1 MISYSI
7 KNTNTLV
14 IAEIRVKTN
23 TYLETNTNEDKLKQ
37 VVLDSAMTT
46 HNNQK
51 YYRDQKRAEIM
62 NKKIN
67 KYIYSK

>member
-7 KNTNTLV
+7 KNTNTLI
-14 IAEIRVKTN
+14 IAEIHVKTN

-46 HNNQK
+46 NK
-51 YYRDQKRAEIM
+51 
-62 NKKIN
+62 NKKQAEVMN
-67 KYIYSK
+67 QQTKKQTDK